1 MASVFMAMRSH
12 GCTQRTQAIV
22 WWGDQYPSVHCF
34 GVRQSTKAKGH
45 RIAVLLLHQGGAHRD
60 TGEFEPSLS
69 MGWSLQNF
77 HQILRTVRRFGS
89 LLLIFGGQ
97 LSSSLVAYRSHC
109 MPQSSFARSTRCATD
124 ACQETRANPE
134 EVERLTSCEREYLF
148 NIQRIGVAPQI
159 QLLAVNRQRG
169 HAISELI
176 ALNAVMPPHMVN
188 R

>member
-1 MASVFMAMRSH
+1 MVSPKFPPNFKDSQKVRVASTHFRRAAFFEPCGLSLPLHASVVFRAF
-12 GCTQRTQAIV
+12 
-22 WWGDQYPSVHCF
+22 D
-34 GVRQSTKAKGH
+34 
-45 RIAVLLLHQGGAHRD
+45 
-60 TGEFEPSLS
+60 
-69 MGWSLQNF
+69 
-77 HQILRTVRRFGS
+77 
-89 LLLIFGGQ
+89 
-97 LSSSLVAYRSHC
+97 
-109 MPQSSFARSTRCATD
+109 ATD

-134 EVERLTSCEREYLF
+134 EVERLTSCEREYLL